1 MDTLSMLCDIIILI
15 GAVFAA
21 ITAILAFLGKPIKFV
36 RKQQDNQLKQKI
48 NNQLNEVLPL
58 KLQEHDLEVREK
70 YLADRERYL
79 QEIKKSVLEEVQ
91 DEIDEIKSLGKNQE
105 VLGTQIKE
113 LRAMYDILAMGTRD
127 VLREKIMM
135 IHQKNRKKRCMTI
148 YEREALEQYY
158 KDYKAA
164 KGNSYIDKYY
174 ARMEKWDTLPEE
186 DFDDTEYFTEQL

>member
-1 MDTLSMLCDIIILI
+1 MKTLSALGDIIILI
-15 GAVFAA
+15 GGIVVA
-21 ITAILAFLGKPIKFV
+21 INAILAFCGKPIKFFQ
-36 RKQQDNQLKQKI
+36 KQQEKQLKQKI
-48 NNQLNEVLPL
+48 NEELEVVLPL
-58 KLQEHDLEVREK
+58 KFQEHDLAVREK
-70 YLADRERYL
+70 YLSDRERYL
-79 QEIKKSVLEEVQ
+79 QDIKKSVLEEVQ
-91 DEIDEIKSLGKNQE
+91 EEINEIKELGKNQE

-135 IHQKNRKKRCMTI
+135 IHQKNRKRRSMTI

-174 ARMEKWDTLPEE
+174 ARMERWETIPEE
-186 DFDDTEYFTEQL
+186 DCDESDPIIDQY